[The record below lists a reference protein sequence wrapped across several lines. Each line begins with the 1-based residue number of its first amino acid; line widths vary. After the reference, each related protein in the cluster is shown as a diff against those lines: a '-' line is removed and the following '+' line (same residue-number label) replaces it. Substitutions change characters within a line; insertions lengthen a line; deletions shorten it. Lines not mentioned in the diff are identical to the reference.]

1 MLRKILFRGAIAL
14 LALFALI
21 QLKQPDRTNPP
32 VELAID
38 APPEVMTV
46 LRRSC
51 FDCHSH
57 ETRWPW
63 YSYVA
68 PVSWWLA
75 DHVEEAREHL
85 NFSDWPAYDFEEQDH
100 AFGDIR
106 DEVGEDAMPLK
117 SYLILHRDARLSPE
131 DKQLLLRWPAGN

>member
-1 MLRKILFRGAIAL
+1 VLRKIVRRGAIAL
-14 LALFALI
+14 LVLFAAI

-32 VELAID
+32 VESDLD
-38 APPEVMTV
+38 APPEVLSI

-51 FDCHSH
+51 YDCHSH
-57 ETRWPW
+57 QTDWPW

-75 DHVEEAREHL
+75 DHVEHARSHL
-85 NFSDWPAYDFEEQDH
+85 NFSSWPTYDLEEQEH
-100 AFGDIR
+100 LFGDIR
-106 DEVGEDAMPLK
+106 EEVGEDKMPLP

-131 DKQLLLRWPAGN
+131 EKATLLRWARP